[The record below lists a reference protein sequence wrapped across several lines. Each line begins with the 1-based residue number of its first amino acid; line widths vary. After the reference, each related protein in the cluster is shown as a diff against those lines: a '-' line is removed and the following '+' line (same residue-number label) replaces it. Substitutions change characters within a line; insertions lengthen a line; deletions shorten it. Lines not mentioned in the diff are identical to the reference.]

1 MIEASIIIPTYNR
14 KNILK
19 KCLEA
24 LFNQSYPKDK
34 YEIILVDDGSTD
46 KTNEMIASLCPPCRL
61 NYIRNKKRLGQP
73 KSRNR
78 GIKAA
83 KGNYIIFTDSDIIVV
98 PEFIRQHLK
107 FHKIYKDTIING
119 ELIYISSLDEAGK
132 KKKSIWDMSFS
143 SFNTANVSVKKES
156 LIKVGGFDEEFLPY
170 GWEDK
175 ELGYR
180 LKKMGLKN
188 KKNPKALGYHFKK
201 RGDIS
206 NLSLLKENE
215 RMSGINGALYL
226 KKHPCFKIK
235 LSVRGNPLF
244 GLAFIGRWMEEDP
257 QGKRFFLWAQKKN
270 IKWFNAALIRLI
282 LYHYYL
288 QGYYH
293 KIKE

>member
-19 KCLEA
+19 KCLSA

-46 KTNEMIASLCPPCRL
+46 KTEEMLASLSPPCRL
-61 NYIRNKKRLGQP
+61 NYISNKKRLGQP

-98 PEFIRQHLK
+98 PEFIQEHLK
-107 FHKIYKDTIING
+107 FHKLYKNAIING
-119 ELIYISSLDEAGK
+119 ELIYISSLDEVGK

-180 LKKMGLKN
+180 LRKMGLKN

-215 RMSGINGALYL
+215 RMSGINGALYF
-226 KKHPCFKIK
+226 KKHPSLKIK

-244 GLAFIGRWMEEDP
+244 GLAFIGRWMEENP
-257 QGKRFFLWAQKKN
+257 RGKRFFLWAQKRN
-270 IKWFNAALIRLI
+270 IKWLNAALIRLI

-293 KIKE
+293 REL

>member
-1 MIEASIIIPTYNR
+1 
-14 KNILK
+14 
-19 KCLEA
+19 
-24 LFNQSYPKDK
+24 
-34 YEIILVDDGSTD
+34 
-46 KTNEMIASLCPPCRL
+46 MIASLCPPCRL

-98 PEFIRQHLK
+98 PEFIKEHLK

-235 LSVRGNPLF
+235 LSVRGNPLL
-244 GLAFIGRWMEEDP
+244 GLAFIGRWLEENP
-257 QGKRFFLWAQKKN
+257 RGKRFFLWAQKKN
-270 IKWFNAALIRLI
+270 IKWLNAALIRLI